1 MPVPLPL
8 TVVGNINLQH
18 AYQVKVRTV
27 RWYCV
32 AKQEGMSMNKQSQ
45 HNGGLSPLPT
55 YADCISPIRKK
66 GEAGSFMLIDP
77 PCDYLVVILI
87 TSFLRALP
95 AAAERPELWS
105 TL

>member
-1 MPVPLPL
+1 
-8 TVVGNINLQH
+8 
-18 AYQVKVRTV
+18 
-27 RWYCV
+27 
-32 AKQEGMSMNKQSQ
+32 MNKQAQ

-55 YADCISPIRKK
+55 YADCISSIRKK

>member
-1 MPVPLPL
+1 M
-8 TVVGNINLQH
+8 
-18 AYQVKVRTV
+18 
-27 RWYCV
+27 

-55 YADCISPIRKK
+55 YEDCISSIRKK
-66 GEAGSFMLIDP
+66 GEVGSFMLIDP